1 MKALIPGSDYLLDSF
16 HGSIEQRLLFVRGG
30 LMLVDGKFMV
40 KNDGTTNEEVIDVL
54 LHRLNHQNKQK
65 PCKETA
71 MAITKLEEAQ
81 LWLEARTA
89 AHGVEG

>member
-16 HGSIEQRLLFVRGG
+16 HGSIKQRLLFVRGIRAPSG
-30 LMLVDGKFMV
+30 HLMVGS
-40 KNDGTTNEEVIDVL
+40 DGTTNEEVIDVL
-54 LHRLNHQNKQK
+54 LHRLNHLNKQK

-81 LWLEARTA
+81 LWLGARKA
-89 AHGVEG
+89 VPGAEG